1 MANQQR
7 SDIIMLSLRK
17 ADTEMDAV
25 TDKAVAA
32 YQLVVSI
39 LTQLSHLLTLNF
51 KMATVAGVEDF
62 CSRMCCEMEA
72 VRPLTMPNIHFMVIH
87 R

>member
-25 TDKAVAA
+25 TDKAVA
-32 YQLVVSI
+32 YQSVVSI

-72 VRPLTMPNIHFMVIH
+72 VYPLTMPNIHFMMIH